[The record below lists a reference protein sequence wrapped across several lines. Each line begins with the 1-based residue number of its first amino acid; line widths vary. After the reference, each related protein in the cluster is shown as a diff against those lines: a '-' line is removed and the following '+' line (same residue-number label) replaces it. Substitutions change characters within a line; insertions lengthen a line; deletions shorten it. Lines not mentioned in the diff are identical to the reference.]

1 MRRPQ
6 PQQPILNAAGLRF
19 GIAAARFNPDLTEPL
34 LHQCIATLNGAGVE
48 PSDITILRVPGSFE
62 VSAAAARLAKSKRY
76 DCVIG
81 LGVLLQG
88 ETSHAQHI
96 ADAVAHGL
104 TQIAIATGVPTV
116 YGIVTAN
123 TLQQARTRCLGKLN
137 RGAEAAGA
145 AIQMALLW
153 NKK

>member
-1 MRRPQ
+1 MRRKT
-6 PQQPILNAAGLRF
+6 PQQELGNARGRRF
-19 GIAAARFNPDLTEPL
+19 GIACARYNNELTGPL
-34 LHQCIATLNGAGVE
+34 LQNCVDTLVRAGARKR
-48 PSDITILRVPGSFE
+48 DIQVLQVPGSFE
-62 VSAAAARLAKSKRY
+62 VSAAAARLARKGKM

-88 ETSHAQHI
+88 ETSHAHHI

-104 TQIAIATGVPTV
+104 TQIAIETGVPTV

-123 TLQQARTRCLGKLN
+123 TLKQARDRCLGKLN
-137 RGAEAAGA
+137 RGEEAART